1 MLGKIETYKV
11 DRETDIGY
19 TLIKDGKEY
28 FLHRNETNFAKLK
41 AKDLVKGFL
50 YLDKKGREAVTMIIP
65 KVTVDDAGYGKVVSV
80 NHSLGCF
87 VDIGIS
93 KDILLSKDNLPYNLD
108 YWPEVD
114 SLLLGILRVKKDKLY
129 FNILRKDEIM
139 SLPKN
144 PQDLDYS
151 VNYEGLVYF
160 AGEKGINLVTEDLNL
175 IFIASENLRKNYQL
189 GEKVEF
195 RITEKLA
202 DKTYLGMLPGGVL
215 SNIEHDS
222 KVILDYLKSHRGT
235 MPYSSK
241 TSPMIIERVFSMSKS
256 SFKKALGNLYK
267 KGEVELLDDKTILKR
282 TI

>member
-41 AKDLVKGFL
+41 PKDLIKGFL
-50 YLDKKGREAVTMIIP
+50 YLDKKGREAVTMVIP
-65 KVTVDDAGYGKVVSV
+65 KVTVDQAGLGKVVTV

-87 VDIGIS
+87 VNIGIS

-108 YWPEVD
+108 YWPEVE
-114 SLLLGILRVKKDKLY
+114 SNLYGILRVKKDKLY
-129 FNILRKDEIM
+129 FNILRKDELM
-139 SLPKN
+139 ALEKT
-144 PQDLDYS
+144 PQELDFS
-151 VNYEGLVYF
+151 VNYLGLVYF
-160 AGEKGINLVTEDLNL
+160 AGEKGINLLTEDLNL
-175 IFIASENLRKNYQL
+175 IFIARENLRKEYKL

-195 RITEKLA
+195 RITEKLE
-202 DKTYLGMLPGGVL
+202 DQTYLGMLPGGVL

-222 KVILDYLKSHRGT
+222 KIILDYLKSHRGT
-235 MPYSSK
+235 MPYASN
-241 TSPMIIERVFSMSKS
+241 TSPMIIQRVFGMSKS

-267 KGEVELLDDKTILKR
+267 KGEVELLEDKTILKKSL
-282 TI
+282 